1 VDVHVVMFAIM
12 FAIMLAFVMTG
23 SLAEIFTLGSG

>member
-1 VDVHVVMFAIM
+1 MFAIM